1 MIIYLSICLL
11 PFPCSLF
18 LKHLLIFFFSFSTW
32 GMFTTYFSMS
42 ENTFSMV
49 LKRNLVLL
57 ELLLL
62 CRKGF
67 MSTLLLWRYFI
78 LVLEVWLWCVWGY
91 DRFLWV
97 YPSWG
102 LLTSWICKCIFL
114 VKFSFQ
120 PWIIQN
126 IFSPV
131 LFLLAFWHSIDMIL
145 KHLL

>member
-32 GMFTTYFSMS
+32 GMFATYFSMS

-67 MSTLLLWRYFI
+67 VSTLLLWRYFI
-78 LVLEVWLWCVWGY
+78 LVLEVWLWCVLCY

-102 LLTSWICKCIFL
+102 LSLLESLSVYFL
-114 VKFSFQ
+114 SNLVFNHELFRTFLAQFSFCL
-120 PWIIQN
+120 
-126 IFSPV
+126 
-131 LFLLAFWHSIDMIL
+131 LFGIPLIWY
-145 KHLL
+145 